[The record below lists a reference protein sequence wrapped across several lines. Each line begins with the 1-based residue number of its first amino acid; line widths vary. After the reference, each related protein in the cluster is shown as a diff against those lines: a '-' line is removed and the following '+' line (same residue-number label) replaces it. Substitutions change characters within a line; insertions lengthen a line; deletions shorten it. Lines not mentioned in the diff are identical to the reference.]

1 MGTAKMTAEILGN
14 GGDSWCTCACCTAEV
29 IGKVGCEAMEF
40 NCDATDLS
48 FIMADT
54 TADWEPLRQCLRTQC
69 PGPLTSLSLTG
80 PALVAPARLSVATI
94 AAAVA
99 ACVSLVAALGLLALR
114 LRSGMARDR
123 H

>member
-1 MGTAKMTAEILGN
+1 MAVGALVLVARQRSLARSGARPWSSIAMPRTCPS
-14 GGDSWCTCACCTAEV
+14 SWLTPRP
-29 IGKVGCEAMEF
+29 
-40 NCDATDLS
+40 
-48 FIMADT
+48 
-54 TADWEPLRQCLRTQC
+54 WEPLRQCLRTQC

-123 H
+123 HPLVVELNATEAEM